1 MLSFR
6 RFLHEARRN
15 SHLSA
20 QKRENALQRLEKWSN
35 DSKIHISYTSI
46 RKIGINPKSKFV
58 DTPLA
63 VYAYPLK
70 EIWSDIKNEGV
81 RNVRFATDTVKFI
94 FVLQE
99 TGRGLKDVSSYTKR
113 NLKSDLKKIRGMVPE
128 DIYIKAEKDVEE
140 THGSENYRPYK
151 YLQYFVYRISLAR
164 KKSTIAGHSGEQS
177 KILSQLGYIGFS
189 DRRGT
194 GQIHRAEEI
203 QSYFLSPKAYK
214 VVDIIE
220 IKDIDVKDERVR
232 DMADYLKK
240 NASRLSD
247 DEIIKIVWKDFT
259 LAKYM
264 GPPRTEVLK
273 VFMVKKQ
280 AERWKS
286 KQHRNNDPYYDGSDY
301 VPAESPEHGARMI
314 FNYKKLPEEF
324 LEWGSSHENLETRSM
339 FVRWM
344 KTNRYKPSDTFIQ
357 NVLKHNPS
365 ILELATSNVSKET
378 AREVI
383 KHHGYASYLGL
394 LSQKMKEN
402 DLFAVLG
409 EIRNFDPFEPFGRY
423 EPVAKF
429 LYKRLLDKRNPSDD
443 DIRVVARYVQ
453 AVEHGRNPPMNVV
466 NGLKK
471 NFPDYDFT
479 QVGGWDYWKR

>member
-6 RFLHEARRN
+6 HYLHEARRN
-15 SHLSA
+15 SQTDG

-35 DSKIHISYTSI
+35 DPKIHISYTSI
-46 RKIGINPKSKFV
+46 RKIGINPKSNFI

-70 EIWSDIKNEGV
+70 EVWNDIKTEGV
-81 RNVRFATDTVKFI
+81 RNVRFAANTSKFI

-99 TGRGLKDVSSYTKR
+99 TGGGLKDVSSYTKG
-113 NLKSDLKKIRGMVPE
+113 NLKSDLKKIRAMVPE
-128 DIYIKAEKDVEE
+128 DIYIEAEKNVEE
-140 THGSENYRPYK
+140 THGSENYRPYR
-151 YLQYFVYRISLAR
+151 YLQYFVYRISLKR
-164 KKSTIAGHSGEQS
+164 QKSVIAGHSAEQS
-177 KILSQLGYIGFS
+177 KILSQIGHVGFS
-189 DRRGT
+189 DRKGT

-214 VVDIIE
+214 VVDVIE
-220 IKDIDVKDERVR
+220 IKDIDIKDERIR

-240 NASRLSD
+240 NASKLSD

-273 VFMVKKQ
+273 VFMDKKQ
-280 AERWKS
+280 AARWKS
-286 KQHRNNDPYYDGSDY
+286 KQSRNNDPDYDGSDY
-301 VPAESPEHGARMI
+301 VPAESSDHGARMI
-314 FNYKKLPEEF
+314 YNYRKLPDEF

-339 FVRWM
+339 FNRWM
-344 KTNRYKPSDTFIQ
+344 EKNKYIPSDTFIK
-357 NVLKHNPS
+357 NVIKHNPE
-365 ILELATSNVSKET
+365 ILQRATYASKET

-383 KHHGYASYLGL
+383 KQHGYVNYLGL
-394 LSQKMKEN
+394 FSDKMKEN
-402 DLFAVLG
+402 DLFVILD
-409 EIRNFDPFEPFGRY
+409 EIKNFDPFAPFGKY

-429 LYKRLLDKRNPSDD
+429 LYKKLLDKRNPSDD
-443 DIRVVARYVQ
+443 DIREVARYTQGVG
-453 AVEHGRNPPMNVV
+453 HGPNPPMDLV

-471 NFPDYDFT
+471 SFPDYDFT

>member
-35 DSKIHISYTSI
+35 DSKIHISYTAI
-46 RKIGINPKSKFV
+46 RKIGINPKSKFI

-70 EIWSDIKNEGV
+70 EVWNDIKNEGV
-81 RNVRFATDTVKFI
+81 RNVRFAANTSKFI

-99 TGRGLKDVSSYTKR
+99 TGSGLKDVSSYTKG

-164 KKSTIAGHSGEQS
+164 KKRSTAGYSGEQS
-177 KILSQLGYIGFS
+177 KILSQLGHAGFS
-189 DRRGT
+189 DRKGT
-194 GQIHRAEEI
+194 GQIHQAEEI
-203 QSYFLSPKAYK
+203 QSYFLSSRSYK

-240 NASRLSD
+240 NASKLSD

-273 VFMVKKQ
+273 VFMDKKQ

-286 KQHRNNDPYYDGSDY
+286 KQSRNDDPDYDGSDY

-314 FNYKKLPEEF
+314 FNYRKLPEEF

-339 FVRWM
+339 FVHWM
-344 KTNRYKPSDTFIQ
+344 KRRKYRPSDTFIK

-365 ILELATSNVSKET
+365 ILQFATSVSKET
-378 AREVI
+378 AREII
-383 KHHGYASYLGL
+383 KHHGYSSYLDL
-394 LSQKMKEN
+394 LADKMNEN
-402 DLFAVLG
+402 DLSTVLG

-423 EPVAKF
+423 EPVAKY

-443 DIRVVARYVQ
+443 DIDAVARYTQGVGY
-453 AVEHGRNPPMNVV
+453 GRNPPMNIV

-471 NFPDYDFT
+471 TFPDYDFT

>member
-6 RFLHEARRN
+6 RYLHEARRN

-35 DSKIHISYTSI
+35 DSKIHISYTAI
-46 RKIGINPKSKFV
+46 RKIGINPKSKFI

-63 VYAYPLK
+63 VYSYPLK
-70 EIWSDIKNEGV
+70 EVWGDIKNEGV
-81 RNVRFATDTVKFI
+81 RNVRFAANTSKFI

-99 TGRGLKDVSSYTKR
+99 TGSGLKDVSSYTKG
-113 NLKSDLKKIRGMVPE
+113 NLKSDLKKIRSMVPE
-128 DIYIKAEKDVEE
+128 ETYVAAEKDVEN
-140 THGSENYRPYK
+140 THGSESYLPYR
-151 YLQYFVYRISLAR
+151 YLQYFIYRISLR
-164 KKSTIAGHSGEQS
+164 GKRRTTSGYAAEIS
-177 KILSQLGYIGFS
+177 KILSQLGYNGFS
-189 DRRGT
+189 DRKGT
-194 GQIHRAEEI
+194 GQIHQAEEI
-203 QSYFLSPKAYK
+203 QSFFISPKAYK
-214 VVDIIE
+214 VVDVIE
-220 IKDIDVKDERVR
+220 IKDIDIKDERIR

-240 NASRLSD
+240 NARNLSD
-247 DEIIKIVWKDFT
+247 DEIIKIVWKDFS
-259 LAKYM
+259 LARYM

-273 VFMVKKQ
+273 VFMDKKQ

-286 KQHRNNDPYYDGSDY
+286 KQSRNDDPDYDGDDY
-301 VPAESPEHGARMI
+301 VPAEGPEHGARMI
-314 FNYKKLPEEF
+314 FNYKKLPDEF
-324 LEWGSSHENLETRSM
+324 LEWGVSHSDRQTRSI
-339 FVRWM
+339 FSHWM
-344 KTNRYKPSDTFIQ
+344 KQRRYRPSDSFIQ
-357 NVLKHNPS
+357 NIVKNNPS
-365 ILELATSNVSKET
+365 ILEFAASVSRET

-383 KHHGYASYLGL
+383 KHHGYADHLSL

-409 EIRNFDPFEPFGRY
+409 EIRNFDPFKPFGKY

-443 DIRVVARYVQ
+443 DISEVARYVQ
-453 AVEHGRNPPMNVV
+453 SPKPSMAIV